1 MTRARLAGMAMVG
14 VVGALAAP
22 VSGALAASAGSSGRP
37 TIRSVAPMTA
47 NVGDR
52 LTIRGRNLAAA
63 RGKRTSV
70 VFKTGGRSVTV
81 KARRA
86 TRTKITLVIPATLTK
101 YLRVV
106 DQVAQPTRFRLRV
119 RARRTG
125 RRFTAVARSPRIG
138 LLSSLPGAAGIPG
151 GLLPLPAVLDPADDC
166 NGDGVLNEL
175 DDLVVETVDGGQS
188 VCDAY

>member
-1 MTRARLAGMAMVG
+1 MVAILG
-14 VVGALAAP
+14 VLAAP
-22 VSGALAASAGSSGRP
+22 VAGALAASAGSPGRP

-70 VFKTGGRSVTV
+70 VFKTGGKSVSV
-81 KARRA
+81 KALRA
-86 TRTKITLVIPATLTK
+86 TRTKITLVIPAKLTK
-101 YLRVV
+101 YLKLV

-119 RARRTG
+119 RAQRTG
-125 RRFTAVARSPRIG
+125 RRFTAVAKSPRIG
-138 LLSSLPGAAGIPG
+138 LLSGLPGAAGTLG
-151 GLLPLPAVLDPADDC
+151 GLLPRPAVLDPSDDC

-175 DDLVVETVDGGQS
+175 DDVIVETVDGGQS
-188 VCDAY
+188 VCDPY